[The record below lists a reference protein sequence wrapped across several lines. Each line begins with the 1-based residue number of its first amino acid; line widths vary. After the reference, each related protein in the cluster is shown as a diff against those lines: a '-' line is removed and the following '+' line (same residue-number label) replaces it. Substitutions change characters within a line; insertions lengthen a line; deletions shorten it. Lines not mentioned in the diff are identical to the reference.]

1 MTGFEIIGA
10 LSGIIAI
17 LATINNLNDKDN
29 DKDKTALLALND
41 AITSTEKYLS
51 ISKKTNAS
59 IEANYELTNSW
70 HIASLS
76 FRDAGY
82 EKMQSLC
89 SIKGDYWLDPAAWS
103 EEQVQE
109 AGIKLNEMRSRL
121 KVVLTS

>member
-1 MTGFEIIGA
+1 M
-10 LSGIIAI
+10 
-17 LATINNLNDKDN
+17 
-29 DKDKTALLALND
+29 
-41 AITSTEKYLS
+41 
-51 ISKKTNAS
+51 NAP

-121 KVVLTS
+121 KVVLNS